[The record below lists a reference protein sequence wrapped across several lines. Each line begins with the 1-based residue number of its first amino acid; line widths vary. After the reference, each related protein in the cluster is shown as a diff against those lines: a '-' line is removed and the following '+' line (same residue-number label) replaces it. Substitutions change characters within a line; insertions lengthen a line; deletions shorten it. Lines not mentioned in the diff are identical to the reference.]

1 MILLGA
7 HGTRCGAWRSD
18 PGAMRRRGCPTLL
31 NMLPKSSLEEYT
43 GARAASQ
50 VHEGSGGAVKAEGS
64 TADGHDD
71 D

>member
-1 MILLGA
+1 M
-7 HGTRCGAWRSD
+7 W
-18 PGAMRRRGCPTLL
+18 RRGCPTLL
-31 NMLPKSSLEEYT
+31 NMLPKSSLEEYA

-50 VHEGSGGAVKAEGS
+50 VHEGRSGAVKAEGQGWARVKGS